1 MAGAVKHFPV
11 KGCSSFSRCA
21 LCCAVDALCEVSA
34 IDTLLSNFIR
44 PLQGEA
50 IATVKR
56 DTATCQPILDPN
68 GMCHRQLGYC
78 MALHVRKVCAASV
91 NVRESLGRTKQRASE
106 EC

>member
-1 MAGAVKHFPV
+1 MT
-11 KGCSSFSRCA
+11 RCA

-56 DTATCQPILDPN
+56 DPATCQPILDPS
-68 GMCHRQLGYC
+68 GRHHRHCHAAQPCMCARP
-78 MALHVRKVCAASV
+78 A
-91 NVRESLGRTKQRASE
+91 
-106 EC
+106 